1 MAAVTQLQKLV
12 PLRTVAEVLNRDTR
26 TVKRWIKSGL
36 LPAPLKRDGQNV
48 FTETQVESFRL
59 AAEQSGLLHHQRR
72 AEEFRAILATEASP
86 ASTSHLDA
94 GAATPTVTT
103 TPWKEIEPEA
113 RVKSWAEMTSETPS
127 KVSELPVTC
136 TTCWRS
142 TTRHGVMDPHGR
154 RWLQASCEV
163 HGVVGRRLW
172 T

>member
-12 PLRTVAEVLNRDTR
+12 PLRTVAVVLNRDTR

-36 LPAPLKRDGQNV
+36 LPAPLKRDGQNL

-72 AEEFRAILATEASP
+72 AEEFQAILNHEAVP
-86 ASTSHLDA
+86 
-94 GAATPTVTT
+94 TPTVTS

-127 KVSELPVTC
+127 KLSELPVTC

-142 TTRHGVMDPHGR
+142 LVQHGVTDPQGR
-154 RWLQASCEV
+154 RWLLASCEL
-163 HGVVGRRLW
+163 HGEQGRQLW
-172 T
+172 M